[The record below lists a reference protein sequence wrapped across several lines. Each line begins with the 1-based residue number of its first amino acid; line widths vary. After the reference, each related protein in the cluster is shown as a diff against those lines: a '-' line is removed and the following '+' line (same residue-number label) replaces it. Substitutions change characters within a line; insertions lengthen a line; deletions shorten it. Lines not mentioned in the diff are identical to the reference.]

1 MTGTADP
8 QRALC
13 VMVVDDHEVVHWGLR
28 TMLERMPWVGRTLSA
43 HDGGQAVALAGGE
56 EVDVALVDLF
66 VGIESGPDICE
77 RLRAA
82 RPSVKVLLISGAGH
96 VSARA
101 AASCGASGF
110 VSKDLRGA
118 EILRAVRS
126 VARGGTVFEAEPE
139 PETLPP
145 SRTLSSRERQV
156 LELVAAGATNREI
169 GAELHLSP
177 HTVKDYTSDLYRK
190 LRVRNRLEAARRA
203 EALGLI

>member
-1 MTGTADP
+1 
-8 QRALC
+8 
-13 VMVVDDHEVVHWGLR
+13 MVVDDHEVVHWGLR
-28 TMLERMPWVGRTLSA
+28 TMLERMPWVARTLSA
-43 HDGGQAVALAGGE
+43 HDGTQAVAVAGGE

-66 VGIESGPDICE
+66 VGVESGPDICE

-110 VSKDLRGA
+110 VSKDLRGV
-118 EILRAVRS
+118 EIVRAVRS

-139 PETLPP
+139 SETLPA
-145 SRTLSSRERQV
+145 SRALSSRERQV
-156 LELVAAGATNREI
+156 LELIAAGATNREI

-177 HTVKDYTSDLYRK
+177 HTVKDYTGALYRK